1 MKKIFALVPARL
13 LIASLAGCGRNDA
26 EPETEP
32 SQIITPS
39 TTPIT
44 VPTLPDMTM
53 PSSNI
58 PDPTVN
64 SNSGNN
70 ETEVPVK

>member
-1 MKKIFALVPARL
+1 MKNFFALMLAL
-13 LIASLAGCGRNDA
+13 LMITALAGCGRKDT

-32 SQIITPS
+32 SQVTTPS
-39 TTPIT
+39 TEPIT

-58 PDPTVN
+58 PDPTVD

-70 ETEVPVK
+70 ETEATTK

>member
-1 MKKIFALVPARL
+1 MKKIFALVPALL
-13 LIASLAGCGRNDA
+13 LIASLAGCGRNNA

-32 SQIITPS
+32 SQSITPS
-39 TTPIT
+39 TIPIT

-58 PDPTVN
+58 PDPTVD

-70 ETEVPVK
+70 ETEAPAK

>member
-1 MKKIFALVPARL
+1 MKKFFALVPALL
-13 LIASLAGCGRNDA
+13 LIASLAGCGRNDT

-58 PDPTVN
+58 PDPTVD

-70 ETEVPVK
+70 ETEAPVK